1 MDLNRPLGGWK
12 RTWAAALKTAGLHY
26 RWHDQRHTFVSRL
39 AAHPTISETT
49 LKALSGHV
57 SKRMLE
63 HYSHVHANAKQAAIQ
78 TLEAPTFDPHGAQ
91 NWAQATSDLNDEQH
105 AVTPRPLN

>member
-1 MDLNRPLGGWK
+1 VDLNRPLGGWK

-39 AAHPTISETT
+39 AANPTISEAT

-63 HYSHVHANAKQAAIQ
+63 LCSHVHARAKQAAIHS
-78 TLEAPTFDPHGAQ
+78 LENADFDSTRAQ
-91 NWAQATSDLNDEQH
+91 NWAQSATDPTGEYCATEKYL
-105 AVTPRPLN
+105 